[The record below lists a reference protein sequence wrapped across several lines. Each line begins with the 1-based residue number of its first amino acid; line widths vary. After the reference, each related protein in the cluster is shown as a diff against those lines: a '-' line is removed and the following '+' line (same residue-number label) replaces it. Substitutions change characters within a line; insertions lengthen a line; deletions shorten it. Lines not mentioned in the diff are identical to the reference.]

1 MNNLLILHIK
11 VLRNNY
17 YLIMSNT
24 LGKILYTKSCGIY
37 NFQNINKRNIESFKT
52 IILNLFKSVSQKD
65 NKKKIFLK
73 IDGSKNF
80 FLREIYK
87 QIFVFIYKYKIKIL
101 GLLIVNKISFN
112 GCRKKI
118 IK

>member
-17 YLIMSNT
+17 HLILLNT

-37 NFQNINKRNIESFKT
+37 NFKNIQKKNIESFKT
-52 IILNLFKSVSQKD
+52 IIVNIFKYISQKD

-73 IDGSKNF
+73 IDGSKKNI
-80 FLREIYK
+80 LREIYK
-87 QIFVFIYKYKIKIL
+87 QIFLFIYKYKIKIL
-101 GLLIVNKISFN
+101 GLQIINKIAFN
-112 GCRKKI
+112 GCKKKI